1 MLAHTETRFDS
12 SSIRRVVRGRRWSGF
27 STQPGEGTYPM
38 GVGGM
43 AGSSFAAQRD
53 SALPQYCP
61 IGPGAGSLWVKDSAA
76 QLIGC
81 SPVLE
86 CRDGNPA
93 AFASRFVRRHSRYP
107 PGLATANGSHSGSRR
122 P

>member
-1 MLAHTETRFDS
+1 VLAHNETRFDS
-12 SSIRRVVRGRRWSGF
+12 SSIRRVVGGRRWSGF
-27 STQPGEGTYPM
+27 STQPGGGYLSD
-38 GVGGM
+38 GGGGM

-61 IGPGAGSLWVKDSAA
+61 IGRGAGSLWVKDSAA

-93 AFASRFVRRHSRYP
+93 AFASRSVRRHSRYP